1 MYLTSACGKNFAVTA
16 TLTVL
21 RLPVKINNVINDC
34 RLVFIVAVLLLRKIY
49 NSHMVHWTPTSPHP
63 NDRISRFRRA
73 HGRTLMK
80 DHATA
85 SVAISRIYAV
95 RAMQAEM

>member
-1 MYLTSACGKNFAVTA
+1 MYLTLACGKNFAVTA
-16 TLTVL
+16 TLNVL
-21 RLPVKINNVINDC
+21 RLPVKINNEINDC

-49 NSHMVHWTPTSPHP
+49 NFHGSLDPTSPHP